1 MKSQNTRLL
10 EALEHHS
17 LTAHQLDRSGGISR
31 AAARVCE
38 LRQQGH
44 AIVTTMVK
52 VRNRYGQAC
61 HVARY
66 SL

>member
-44 AIVTTMVK
+44 AIVTTMIVTQ
-52 VRNRYGQAC
+52 NRFGDDC
-61 HVARY
+61 RVARY